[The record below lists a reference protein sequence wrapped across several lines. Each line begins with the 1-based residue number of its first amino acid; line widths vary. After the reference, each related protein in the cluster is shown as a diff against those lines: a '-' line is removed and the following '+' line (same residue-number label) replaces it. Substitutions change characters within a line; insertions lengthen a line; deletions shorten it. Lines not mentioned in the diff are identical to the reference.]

1 MCYCVHHAEWE
12 WQSGET
18 SRSIDSTFLSPNTNR
33 ITNIQL
39 EEYGE
44 GDVLLGGMGTIVIIL
59 CYCVHAEWERQSGET
74 SRSFDSTIPFY
85 LRILLELLI
94 YYLEEYG

>member
-1 MCYCVHHAEWE
+1 MLNGSDRVGRPADLLILPFYLLILIELLIYNWRSMARVMCCW
-12 WQSGET
+12 
-18 SRSIDSTFLSPNTNR
+18 
-33 ITNIQL
+33 
-39 EEYGE
+39 
-44 GDVLLGGMGTIVIIL
+44 GGMGTIVIIL